1 LLNSTNEF
9 DGVISRKL
17 MKIVDVYGRE
27 INTPKENQPLFYL
40 YDDGTVEK
48 RIILE

>member
-1 LLNSTNEF
+1 MVEYFYSKKIINEIDF
-9 DGVISRKL
+9 L
-17 MKIVDVYGRE
+17 GRE
-27 INTPKENQPLFYL
+27 TKKKKNQPYIYI